1 MSKTKMAVVVKPDG
15 DAEVIEFTDETGLK
29 TLQTAV
35 DGYIEAV
42 NLDDEFVMWVNE
54 EGLIRNDLKSN
65 WLGAILYNEV
75 FQIPNPI
82 MGTVVFTGGADAE
95 GYTKG
100 LTPIQVVATLGMADV
115 AHQAQHR
122 E

>member
-1 MSKTKMAVVVKPDG
+1 MSKTKVAVVVKPDG
-15 DAEVIEFTDETGLK
+15 EAEVIEFTDETSLK

-65 WLGAILYNEV
+65 WLGAILYNEI
-75 FQIPNPI
+75 FKIPNPI
-82 MGTVVFTGGADAE
+82 MGTVVFTGGVDAE

-100 LTPIQVVATLGMADV
+100 LTPIQVVGTLGMADV
-115 AHQAQHR
+115 AHQAQNR